1 MRGKEDAHYS
11 VTIIFYF
18 FHPHPS
24 LTIASSTSKS
34 RIFKSPI
41 CCWKEDIQMHP
52 DSPAETKCKNTPINQ
67 YRGISIHNSCY
78 PTETTN
84 TFGKYKCNK
93 PSTSSSMAYQLLE
106 INCWQSSCTPH
117 EQTLA
122 LFCFFFLQKYIKF
135 LSEFLILPS
144 ITLCSSSIVGFTILK
159 REKKRKGAILRSS
172 RTLLY
177 CSGTPYQSPTSCI
190 GKGFLIFFI
199 SVMSLSV

>member
-18 FHPHPS
+18 FTLILLWPLLLPHLNPEDSS
-24 LTIASSTSKS
+24 LQFAAEKRTFKCTLTAQLRLNVRTHQLISTEVYLSTAAATQQK
-34 RIFKSPI
+34 PQTLL
-41 CCWKEDIQMHP
+41 E
-52 DSPAETKCKNTPINQ
+52 NINP
-67 YRGISIHNSCY
+67 G
-78 PTETTN
+78 
-84 TFGKYKCNK
+84 
-93 PSTSSSMAYQLLE
+93 TSSSMAYQLLE

-122 LFCFFFLQKYIKF
+122 LFWFFFLQKYIKF